1 MRSRAIHCCSYVILG
16 LFVRS
21 SFGGETTNTTFLA
34 EQELFSISADTW
46 KVIVAIG
53 ILAGLINLLARPK
66 NREALGIEIPAFV
79 TTQPLTV
86 GFGLVALVF
95 VALSFTSLPS
105 LPLIVLAELFV
116 LLAWTNYQKVKIKI
130 KTCEEGSSNSE
141 TNHQKR
147 IGAVTR
153 GSILKLELGSSLLGL
168 ASQDLHG
175 NLVDQ
180 LTSLRATVLDKLG
193 ISLPP
198 IHIKDNL
205 KLPANSYRI
214 YLRGGIL
221 GEGTVYKDR
230 LMVVSDEQQSGL
242 DGIES
247 TDPVFG
253 LPALWITEEVREDVG
268 ELFVQAMDP
277 VAVLMTHLSTIIEK
291 HASELLSREEVFEMV
306 NELREVAPRLVNR
319 VIGNTISLSRLHH
332 ILTSLLE
339 ERVSVKDLATV
350 IETCAD
356 GANLHVEECV
366 EMVRATLRRQIC
378 ANVSRTGLDG
388 QQVIRCVE
396 LPIVAENA
404 IANKLMSKKE
414 ITEQLH
420 HSAIPLIAQ
429 GLPIVVLVS
438 PAMRRQVKEQMLC
451 CDGDVHVFSRSE
463 IVPEVEVQVV
473 GSFEATVQE
482 KYSSAVLASQEDKHR
497 TISYAKSLLECKE
510 EPSTIENKIEL
521 GIAEIRTL
529 VGEVLDYES
538 ARRLSPL
545 LTNAH
550 RSLVRR
556 GIDEELANE
565 IVQQLDLDPSAD
577 AEVMQRQL
585 SQELIKRLPRA
596 VPPPNR
602 ETHEPTIIALVGPTG
617 VGKTT
622 TIAKLATKFRLQQGR
637 SVAMV
642 TADTYRIAA
651 IDQLQQYAE
660 LFDSTLKVAG
670 TAEQMRT
677 AIASCKHADIVL
689 IDTAGR
695 SAADGERIQETA
707 DILQIANPNE
717 IHLVLSA
724 ATSRTATK
732 KAVES
737 YLRTRYD
744 RIIVTKLDEVMAVGE
759 MVSSLCLMNKPM
771 SWFTNGQDISTHID
785 LARPSKL
792 VESIWSEQRPITI

>member
-16 LFVRS
+16 LFVRT
-21 SFGGETTNTTFLA
+21 SFGVESTNTPLLG
-34 EQELFSISADTW
+34 EQELFSISAETW

-53 ILAGLINLLARPK
+53 ILAGLINLLARQK
-66 NREALGIEIPAFV
+66 NREALGIEIPAFI

-86 GFGLVALVF
+86 GFGLVALMF

-116 LLAWTNYQKVKIKI
+116 LLAWTNYQKVKR
-130 KTCEEGSSNSE
+130 CEDDPSNPE
-141 TNHQKR
+141 TSHQKR
-147 IGAVTR
+147 TGAVTR

-180 LTSLRATVLDKLG
+180 LTSLRVTVLDKLG
-193 ISLPP
+193 ITLPP

-230 LMVVSDEQQSGL
+230 LMVVSNDEHQNGL
-242 DGIES
+242 DGIVS

-291 HASELLSREEVFEMV
+291 HASELLSREEVSEMV

-319 VIGNTISLSRLHH
+319 VIGKTISLSRLHH

-356 GANLHVEECV
+356 GANLPVEECV

-378 ANVSRTGLDG
+378 ANISRTGLNG
-388 QQVIRCVE
+388 QQIIRCIE
-396 LPIVAENA
+396 LPAVVEIA
-404 IANKLMSKKE
+404 IANKLISKKE
-414 ITEQLH
+414 ISEQLH
-420 HSAIPLIAQ
+420 HAAIPLIAQ

-438 PAMRRQVKEQMLC
+438 PAMRRQVKDQMLC
-451 CDGDVHVFSRSE
+451 CDGDVHVFSKSE

-473 GSFEATVQE
+473 GTFESTVQE
-482 KYSSAVLASQEDKHR
+482 KYSSAVLASQEDKHQ
-497 TISYAKSLLECKE
+497 TITYAKSLLECKE
-510 EPSTIENKIEL
+510 ESSVIENKIEL

-529 VGEVLDYES
+529 VGEVLEYES
-538 ARRLSPL
+538 AGRLSPL

-550 RSLVRR
+550 RSLVSR
-556 GIDEELANE
+556 GIDEELAYE
-565 IVQQLDLDPSAD
+565 IVQQVDFNPSLDN
-577 AEVMQRQL
+577 EVMQRQL
-585 SQELIKRLPRA
+585 TQELIKRLPRA

-677 AIASCKHADIVL
+677 AIASCRQADIVL

-737 YLRTRYD
+737 YSRTRYD
-744 RIIVTKLDEVMAVGE
+744 RIIVTKLDEVMVVGE
-759 MVSSLCLMNKPM
+759 MVSSLCFMNKPM

-792 VESIWSEQRPITI
+792 VESIWSDQRPITI